1 MNEMTDEAEFVVDI
15 LKGKGK
21 MTTTQIEDAIKAQG
35 IACRDAASRFLPG
48 LRASSRVSLKAKR
61 GCGGLINDG
70 A

>member
-21 MTTTQIEDAIKAQG
+21 ITTTQIEEAIKAQG

-48 LRASSRVSLKAKR
+48 LRAQGFIKGEFKNKTWVWWV
-61 GCGGLINDG
+61 D
-70 A
+70 